1 MDKNAIDIWMKEIW
15 YILLVKIILFSMNQ
29 TTALDINGT
38 KMNAL
43 YLKQKDLYDSYKISN
58 YIFAKMKI

>member
-1 MDKNAIDIWMKEIW
+1 
-15 YILLVKIILFSMNQ
+15 MNQ